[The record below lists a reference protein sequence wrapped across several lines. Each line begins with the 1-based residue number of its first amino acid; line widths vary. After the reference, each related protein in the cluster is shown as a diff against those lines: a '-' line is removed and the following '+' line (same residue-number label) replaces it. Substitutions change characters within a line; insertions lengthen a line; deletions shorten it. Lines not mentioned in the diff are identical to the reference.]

1 MKVTPP
7 ERPADQSPGDLREA
21 LTDLDVVRQ
30 ALADASAWRAWK
42 AEGAGCPDCQRLDPA
57 RCADH
62 AADDEMAAAYEALL
76 RRLAAA
82 GGPR

>member
-1 MKVTPP
+1 MKVTAPG
-7 ERPADQSPGDLREA
+7 RPADLSLGDIREV

-42 AEGAGCPDCQRLDPA
+42 AEGAGCPDCQRFDPG

-76 RRLAAA
+76 RRLAAE